1 MVDLDLGPLRKAPLF
16 APLGEEE
23 IRSFAEVAEVTEH
36 AKGDTLADEGAF
48 GHRFHVLLD
57 GRAVVERRGERLAEL
72 SAGDFVGEIGLLG
85 GGPSTATVRCIAP
98 TRCITLEREAFWSVL
113 QSEPEIALRILEL
126 VARRLQEEFRPGPH

>member
-1 MVDLDLGPLRKAPLF
+1 MVDVDLGPLRKAPLF
-16 APLGEEE
+16 APLRDEE
-23 IRSFAEVAEVTEH
+23 IQSFAEAAGVTEH
-36 AKGDTLADEGAF
+36 AEGDTLADEGVL

-57 GRAVVERRGERLAEL
+57 GKAIVERGGERLAEL

-85 GGPSTATVRCIAP
+85 GGPSTATVRCTSP
-98 TRCITLEREAFWSVL
+98 TRCLTLEREAFWAVL